1 MLLSTIKWIISTWL
15 LVLTLFHLKRGS
27 FLGNEKSILRGTVG
41 QNIQGILPFYAGE
54 LGTVILSIQSTSIS
68 LSTHTVF
75 INIVLDLSQS
85 VACRGYPCA
94 GKAGRDHC
102 PVGPIGKFRPKE
114 VIGLSS
120 GCWKHLWQS
129 REPKS
134 PQITDL
140 HIVRE
145 MWLLSKFT

>member
-1 MLLSTIKWIISTWL
+1 MNNINLAFCIDTIS
-15 LVLTLFHLKRGS
+15 FKRGS
-27 FLGNEKSILRGTVG
+27 FLGNEKSILRGTAG

-85 VACRGYPCA
+85 VACRSYPCA
-94 GKAGRDHC
+94 GKAGKDHC
-102 PVGPIGKFRPKE
+102 PVRPVGKFRPKE

-120 GCWKHLWQS
+120 GCWRHLWQS

-134 PQITDL
+134 LQITDQ